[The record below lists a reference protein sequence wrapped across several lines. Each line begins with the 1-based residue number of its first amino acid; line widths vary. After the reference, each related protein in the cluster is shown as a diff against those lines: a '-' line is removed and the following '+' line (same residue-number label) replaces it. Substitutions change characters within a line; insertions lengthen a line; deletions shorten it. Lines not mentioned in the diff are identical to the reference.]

1 MSSDVYI
8 MYYTLAQWCWME
20 KSLNGIPI
28 SKVLCSYLYVA
39 GPISQLVF
47 KSVDK
52 NVLERMSCAFVI
64 LT

>member
-1 MSSDVYI
+1 
-8 MYYTLAQWCWME
+8 ME

-28 SKVLCSYLYVA
+28 SKVLCSYLNVA

>member
-1 MSSDVYI
+1 
-8 MYYTLAQWCWME
+8 ME

-28 SKVLCSYLYVA
+28 SKVLCSYLNVA

-52 NVLERMSCAFVI
+52 KCVGKNELCICYLDIALVNNTATSATC
-64 LT
+64 